1 MFDLIPV
8 SRVKSLFD
16 DFDRME
22 REFFRGPAMAGFR
35 TDILEQDDKF
45 ILRAELPGFQKEDID
60 IQLHNGCLTI
70 SAEKKDES
78 SNKEGEKYVRK
89 ERVYASMTRSFD
101 VQNIDE
107 SKISA
112 EYKDGILQL
121 DLPKMEKTEP
131 EIKKIEIR

>member
-1 MFDLIPV
+1 MTFSSTGKTM
-8 SRVKSLFD
+8 SRRYSATTP
-16 DFDRME
+16 
-22 REFFRGPAMAGFR
+22 FFRGPAMPGFR